1 MTYYGG
7 CVERDDID
15 KYEEL
20 GNLVQTVISSLGRDE
35 QINQKQA
42 KGGRSCTF
50 PKAIWGVLFYRWSG
64 VDVDTDSF

>member
-1 MTYYGG
+1 M
-7 CVERDDID
+7 ERDDID

-50 PKAIWGVLFYRWSG
+50 SKAI
-64 VDVDTDSF
+64 